1 MFMAGKHH
9 TNICFIN
16 DKPCQTFTQGFYVRC
31 QGSFTCRI
39 QTVMHQ
45 KNCPAVAVIIQRP
58 LDEGLMLFNVCTVGI
73 DADKQHIIILK
84 VKIRLIRI
92 IRQTKVTEVVCIFVM
107 VSSYRS
113 NRNGMFFCKQM
124 KLLCSS
130 KCIRNSIHLVTHT
143 DDHCRKW
150 I

>member
-1 MFMAGKHH
+1 MKNHGMNPYLPSWEYVPDGEPHVFGKRVY
-9 TNICFIN
+9 I
-16 DKPCQTFTQGFYVRC
+16 Y
-31 QGSFTCRI
+31 GSHDRF
-39 QTVMHQ
+39 
-45 KNCPAVAVIIQRP
+45 
-58 LDEGLMLFNVCTVGI
+58 MLFNVCTVGI
-73 DADKQHIIILK
+73 DTDKQHIIILK

-143 DDHCRKW
+143 DDHCWERV
-150 I
+150 